1 MRKRSSGVLLGV
13 IARNAGAV
21 ASGSTITNSELVAS
35 KMYSVK
41 FTSKS

>member
-1 MRKRSSGVLLGV
+1 VSLGV

-21 ASGSTITNSELVAS
+21 ASGSTITNDELIAS

-41 FTSKS
+41 LTAGIKAYPG